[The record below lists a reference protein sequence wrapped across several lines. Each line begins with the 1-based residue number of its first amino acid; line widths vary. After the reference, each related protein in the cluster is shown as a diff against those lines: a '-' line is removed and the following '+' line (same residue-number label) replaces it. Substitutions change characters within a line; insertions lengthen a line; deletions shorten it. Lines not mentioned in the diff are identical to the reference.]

1 MDGAT
6 TRSLERRALAPLHLL
21 QFERVAVRIG
31 EVCSFDA
38 AAEVVNFAD
47 LYTSSEELGA
57 RLGDVL
63 HNQVH
68 ASNAAR
74 FSRIHIQP
82 GPKTDRTTRALWCEL
97 DDPDALTWVHVK
109 VLLEAERVGIEGDG
123 SIHIRNWEWDQ
134 FQLHLHRIR
143 TPSACL
149 VRAIIPYSRQHPHLA
164 ALSRGQRNT
173 FFVIDEGGC
182 GGSWLCAVG
191 LATDGCDLGSAAG
204 WACGEACCARDGFVD
219 GNCPHVLV
227 ALRRDPADT
236 AAPTAGPVVAA
247 RTRRNLA
254 WVSGRLVT
262 SIDRGGA
269 WPRAV
274 DDQP

>member
-123 SIHIRNWEWDQ
+123 SIHIRNREWDQ

-164 ALSRGQRNT
+164 RSGRKYRLVSLREQQRCAG
-173 FFVIDEGGC
+173 IGRC
-182 GGSWLCAVG
+182 GVDSDAYLARLARFGVGSDQHSGDRVVVAG
-191 LATDGCDLGSAAG
+191 AGSA
-204 WACGEACCARDGFVD
+204 RS
-219 GNCPHVLV
+219 
-227 ALRRDPADT
+227 R
-236 AAPTAGPVVAA
+236 
-247 RTRRNLA
+247 
-254 WVSGRLVT
+254 
-262 SIDRGGA
+262 
-269 WPRAV
+269 
-274 DDQP
+274 